1 MTQREYQMSKDRPC
15 EQADG
20 IMGEPA
26 PVRRRAHCAS
36 CLRAQSACICRWI
49 TPVEAR
55 AALLVLQ
62 HPLEVANAKN
72 SARLLHLSVAGSVL
86 AVGERFDAGEL
97 DALLHADGREPV
109 LLYPDTP
116 GDAGLPA
123 PPPFVPMEAGRLRLV
138 LLDATWRKSR
148 KMLYLN
154 PALQGLPRLALVD
167 VAPSNYRIR
176 KAHAPHQ
183 LSSLEAGVL
192 ALAQLEGGDAAFRP
206 LLDAF
211 EGFVQQQAAYV
222 PDLNS
227 D

>member
-1 MTQREYQMSKDRPC
+1 MK
-15 EQADG
+15 
-20 IMGEPA
+20 
-26 PVRRRAHCAS
+26 RAQCPT

-49 TPVEAR
+49 TRVEAR

-62 HPLEVANAKN
+62 HPLEVNNAKN
-72 SARLLHLSVAGSVL
+72 SARLLHLSVAGSRL
-86 AVGERFDAGEL
+86 AVGEAFDADALE
-97 DALLHADGREPV
+97 ALLHADGRTPV

-123 PPPFVPMEAGRLRLV
+123 PPPFAPIEAERMRLV

-154 PALQGLPRLALVD
+154 PLLQRLPRLALRE

-183 LSSLEAGVL
+183 LSSLEAGAM
-192 ALAQLEGGDAAFRP
+192 ALARLDGDIAAFGP
-206 LLDAF
+206 LLEAF
-211 EGFVQQQAAYV
+211 KGFVRQQAAFV
-222 PDLNS
+222 PPGAPGLKS
-227 D
+227 G